1 MNKKVAVIIK
11 YFREMTQKSDGFRG
25 AGLYIN
31 SFIYSLSLC
40 SDVDIYCED
49 GKPLSE
55 GSHIKNVF
63 LCENPPSTEE
73 LEQRGYDFVWCLT
86 DKVYKSDKFLT
97 FTLQHSHSRI
107 YRQKYI
113 RRPYEL
119 FIKRIF
125 NPSRYYTKS
134 KIKEYKKVFK
144 TTDLLFAN
152 SKNAQDDYVNLCG
165 IDISEV
171 PLLNPMIKIPGEPI
185 KEKEKHEYFTFG
197 MSAITFDLKGGYIFL
212 EALHNLKKTNK
223 NFRARIIYP
232 HYKKNFILRFFVQF
246 WGLKKYVEF
255 LDFQNSMAD
264 FYNSVDCIVMP
275 SREETFGFVAAE
287 GMANKLPV
295 IVSSASGICDIIENE
310 KNGFIFDIRKNPVK
324 NLTLTLLKVI
334 NADNLGEIAQK
345 GYETALNN
353 SIEHHSQKLNKI
365 LDSILTEKRNK
376 Q

>member
-1 MNKKVAVIIK
+1 MKKKIAIIIQ
-11 YFREMTQKSDGFRG
+11 YFKEITPETEGFRG

-31 SFIYSLSLC
+31 SFIYSLSLIC
-40 SDVDIYCED
+40 DVDIFCID
-49 GKPLSE
+49 NSPLSKD
-55 GSHIKNVF
+55 SRIKNVF
-63 LCENPPSTEE
+63 RRPNLPSSEE
-73 LEQRGYDFVWCLT
+73 LEQKGYDFVWNFS
-86 DKVYKSDKFLT
+86 DKYYKSDKFLT

-134 KIKEYKKVFK
+134 KIEEYKKIFK
-144 TTDLLFAN
+144 TTDILFAN
-152 SKNAQDDYVNLCG
+152 SKNAQEDYVNLCG

-171 PLLNPMIKIPGEPI
+171 PLLTPMIKIPNEPI
-185 KEKEKHEYFTFG
+185 KEKEKHELFTFG

-232 HYKKNFILRFFVQF
+232 HYKKNFILRIFVNF
-246 WGLKKYVEF
+246 LGLKKYVDF
-255 LDFQNSMAD
+255 LDFQKSMED

-287 GMANKLPV
+287 GMAHKLPV
-295 IVSSASGICDIIENE
+295 IVSSVSGICDIIENE
-310 KNGFIFDIRKNPVK
+310 ENGFIFDIRKNPVK
-324 NLTLTLLKVI
+324 NLTLTLSKVI
-334 NADNLGEIAQK
+334 NADNLAEIAQK

-365 LDSILTEKRNK
+365 LDNILTEKRNK